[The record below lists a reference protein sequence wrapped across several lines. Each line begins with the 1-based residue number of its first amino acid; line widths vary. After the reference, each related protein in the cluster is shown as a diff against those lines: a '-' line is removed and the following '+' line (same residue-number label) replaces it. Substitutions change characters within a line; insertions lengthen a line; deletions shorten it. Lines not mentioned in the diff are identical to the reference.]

1 MNPPVVPPNGLVSFS
16 VVTESIE
23 TQSAPFVSV
32 KPHPTVDPGA
42 PEITPP
48 SGLNA
53 ITADARAPAAD
64 AMSITAPVARPFHIP
79 DLCILFLLIAL
90 PEERDGLSCGI
101 TIAPRIRGAQ
111 LELHRYPAGREWP
124 VKHQRQSNGSS
135 RR

>member
-53 ITADARAPAAD
+53 ITADARAPAAS
-64 AMSITAPVARPFHIP
+64 AFHIP